1 MAARRGKSQA
11 KRNHQSNDGLPGW
24 VWGVLGL
31 LLGVVL
37 ILVVPKY
44 FKADGKGD
52 GFFRPQPNPDAQPAG
67 VSAEEDSVAPEGSA
81 RPARADAAQGKNGK
95 PKDAAGKDPKSKD
108 GTEYDFYTLLPGREV
123 EMSDAELAATEAA
136 EEQRRAA
143 QQRRAGQTATANPAA
158 ANPAASHPASS
169 PDAAQPRNAAQTS
182 GPATASLPRP
192 VDTIAPAASKPPA
205 QVASATPPPS
215 TVTPKP
221 PVVSAAQGSAA
232 TPAATV
238 ASAAAAADDNTRYL
252 LQAGAFQAS
261 GQAEEMKAKIAMLG
275 LGARVESA
283 QISGKTVYRVRMG
296 PYGTAGDLA
305 EAKRKLADGGL
316 PGMAIKVQ

>member
-11 KRNHQSNDGLPGW
+11 KRNNQNNDSLPGW
-24 VWGVLGL
+24 AWGVLGL
-31 LLGVVL
+31 LLGVVV
-37 ILVVPKY
+37 ILVAPK
-44 FKADGKGD
+44 FLKADGGD
-52 GFFRPQPNPDAQPAG
+52 GFFRPQPNPDAQPAA
-67 VSAEEDSVAPEGSA
+67 VTADEESVAPEGNNTA
-81 RPARADAAQGKNGK
+81 AAKPASKTDGKNGK
-95 PKDAAGKDPKSKD
+95 PDKGDKEGS
-108 GTEYDFYTLLPGREV
+108 GYDFYTLLPGKEV

-143 QQRRAGQTATANPAA
+143 QQRKNPQPAA
-158 ANPAASHPASS
+158 AAASPAT
-169 PDAAQPRNAAQTS
+169 AA
-182 GPATASLPRP
+182 PATASLPKP
-192 VDTIAPAASKPPA
+192 VDTIAPPPSQPAAAPT
-205 QVASATPPPS
+205 QVASATPPAS
-215 TVTPKP
+215 VTPKP
-221 PVVSAAQGSAA
+221 PTVAA
-232 TPAATV
+232 TQGP
-238 ASAAAAADDNTRYL
+238 AAAAAANDNTSYV

-305 EAKRKLADGGL
+305 DAKRKLADSGL